1 MHMNTLVKK
10 MSSLGILKLQMIV
23 GAIVMIAAMLA
34 LPIGIIATSPAL
46 ILNPYVLGVVL
57 IGMLMFAAFAYFL
70 FIRPYLLY
78 KKSPDVL
85 AETDGEYIYIHGTR
99 EAKIPI
105 SDFDGAVVTY
115 HLPFIYSNEF
125 IAVLMI
131 HLFSDK
137 YGDLS
142 IDVPGHRCYKLRF
155 VSHVEDTANDFLH
168 FIGSAINA
176 PDITG

>member
-1 MHMNTLVKK
+1 

-23 GAIVMIAAMLA
+23 GAIVMVAAMLA
-34 LPIGIIATSPAL
+34 LPGGIIAADPSL

-57 IGMLMFAAFAYFL
+57 IGMLMFASFAYFL
-70 FIRPYLLY
+70 FIRPYILY
-78 KKSPDVL
+78 GKSPDVL
-85 AETDGEYIYIHGTR
+85 AETDGKYIYIHGKK

-115 HLPFIYSNEF
+115 HLPFIYSSEF

-142 IDVPGHRCYKLRF
+142 IDVPGHGCYKLRF
-155 VSHVEDTANDFLH
+155 VSHVEDAADDLLR
-168 FIGSAINA
+168 FINSAINA
-176 PDITG
+176 PDAAE